1 VAKILVEL
9 GEPISEKDKLQTERN
24 HSVVKSNT
32 LIQKSRY
39 NLTTTEQKVILYLIT
54 KIHPNDERLTTYS
67 FKVTEFRE
75 ICGIE
80 SNGGR
85 FYAELKATIKN
96 LADKS
101 IWIRLDNGKD
111 TLLRWIERPFIDEG
125 SGTIEIK
132 IDEFMRPYLLHLQSH
147 FTRYDLYYILAM
159 RSQYSIRLYEI
170 TKSYEN
176 MRTITVDIENLKKS
190 LFAEK
195 YDRWNDF
202 HRYVIQSAVKEINQY
217 GDITVSYTPLKE
229 GRRFTKLKFNIA
241 AKTDILERMK
251 TWSNIEGKLN
261 PKQIKGQISLYTP
274 AGEDVNQSKA

>member
-1 VAKILVEL
+1 MAKILVEL
-9 GEPISEKDKLQTERN
+9 GETIREKDKLQTERN

-54 KIHPNDERLTTYS
+54 KIHPNDEQLTTYS

-80 SNGGR
+80 GNGGR

-176 MRTITVDIENLKKS
+176 MRTITVDIEDLKKS

-217 GDITVSYTPLKE
+217 GDITVSYTPIKE
-229 GRRFTKLKFNIA
+229 GRRFTKLKFNIS

-261 PKQIKGQISLYTP
+261 PKQVKGQISLYTP
-274 AGEDVNQSKA
+274 LGEDVKQRKT

>member
-1 VAKILVEL
+1 
-9 GEPISEKDKLQTERN
+9 
-24 HSVVKSNT
+24 VKSNA

-39 NLTTTEQKVILYLIT
+39 NLTTTEQKIILYLIT
-54 KIHPNDERLTTYS
+54 KIHPSDEKLTTYS

-101 IWIRLDNGKD
+101 IWIKLDNGKE
-111 TLLRWIERPFIDEG
+111 TLLRWIERPFIDER

-147 FTRYDLYYILAM
+147 FTRYNLFYILAM

-170 TKSYEN
+170 AKSYEN
-176 MRTITVDIENLKKS
+176 MKTITVDIEDLKKS
-190 LFAEK
+190 IFAET

-202 HRYVIQSAVKEINQY
+202 HRYVIQSAVREINQFS
-217 GDITVSYTPLKE
+217 DILLSYQPIKE
-229 GRRFTKLKFNIA
+229 GRRFVKVKFDIETKMNMA
-241 AKTDILERMK
+241 DRME
-251 TWSNIEGKLN
+251 TWENIEGKLRAR
-261 PKQIKGQISLYTP
+261 KRGKT
-274 AGEDVNQSKA
+274 

>member
-1 VAKILVEL
+1 MEYYREVCGVLVEL
-9 GEPISEKDKLQTERN
+9 GESVLVNEENKRQAERN
-24 HSVVKSNT
+24 LSVVKSNA

-39 NLTTTEQKVILYLIT
+39 NLTTTEQKIILYLIT
-54 KIHPNDERLTTYS
+54 KIHPSDERLTTYS

-85 FYAELKATIKN
+85 FYAELKATVKN

-101 IWIRLDNGKD
+101 IWIRMDNGKE
-111 TLLRWIERPFIDEG
+111 TLLRWIERPFIDER

-170 TKSYEN
+170 AKSYEN
-176 MRTITVDIENLKKS
+176 LRTITVDIEELKKS
-190 LFAEK
+190 IFAEK

-202 HRYVIQSAVKEINQY
+202 HRFVIQSSVKEINQY
-217 GDITVSYTPLKE
+217 SDITLSYQPIKD
-229 GRRFTKLKFNIA
+229 GRRFVKIKFDFE
-241 AKTDILERMK
+241 AKTNIEDRLM
-251 TWSNIEGKLN
+251 TWTNIEGKLGGRQ
-261 PKQIKGQISLYTP
+261 KRKG
-274 AGEDVNQSKA
+274 